1 MKSIGLSNKVYQKLL
16 NAKHGFEKTQGRVV
30 SYDDTIDLLLE
41 ESKNMKKIGKN
52 KRLDV

>member
-30 SYDDTIDLLLE
+30 SYDDTINLLLE
-41 ESKNMKKIGKN
+41 ESIYLKKLGKN
-52 KRLDV
+52 RRLDG